1 MNLFGRIL
9 GANPAHKAARP
20 VVHLINPMNNPF
32 GGSENRTAELYALL
46 SGVADVSVWSE
57 HKICN
62 ELAQRLP
69 IKKINSHFGKY
80 PKGGTLV
87 FIGCYFR
94 IGSWIKHFKPGRVI
108 GLYNT
113 PDEQNLEQFLAYL
126 RAVDLESVCEFVYA
140 SEWLRTRTALPG
152 VVQMSPIDL
161 NRFRPA
167 PRRLLESR
175 RFTVGRLSRDVLAKH
190 HPEDIAVYQ
199 SLAGMGITSRI
210 MGGTVLKEVLGDEP
224 GVVLLPEGTEPAEV
238 FFQSLD
244 CFFYR
249 TSPEWREPHG
259 RVVTE
264 AMASGLPVVC
274 GSDGGYC
281 EFLEHEKN
289 GFLFDDNLEALEIIK
304 KLCHEPEYAA
314 QIGIAARKA
323 MEEKFSESA
332 MLEVASYYLNSS
344 KVDHK
349 LHATT
354 VR

>member
-1 MNLFGRIL
+1 MSLLRRIL
-9 GANPAHKAARP
+9 GASPAHDPARP
-20 VVHLINPMNNPF
+20 VVHLVNPMNNPF
-32 GGSENRTAELYALL
+32 GGSENRTVELYALL
-46 SGVADVSVWSE
+46 SRVAKVSVWSE
-57 HKICN
+57 YNISS
-62 ELAQRLP
+62 ELLRRLP
-69 IKKINSHFGKY
+69 IRKINQHFGMY

-87 FIGCYFR
+87 FVGCYFR
-94 IGSWIKHFKPGRVI
+94 IGNWIKHFRPGRVI

-140 SEWLRTRTALPG
+140 SEWLRARTGLPG
-152 VVQMSPIDL
+152 VVQISPIDL
-161 NRFRPA
+161 NRFHPA
-167 PRRLLESR
+167 SR
-175 RFTVGRLSRDVLAKH
+175 QLPKPGRFTVGRLSRDVLAKH
-190 HPEDIAVYQ
+190 HPDDIAVYRWL
-199 SLAGMGITSRI
+199 SGMGATSRI
-210 MGGTVLKEVLGDEP
+210 MGGNVLKEQVGNEP
-224 GVVLLPEGTEPAEV
+224 GVVLLPAGATPPEV

-281 EFLEHEKN
+281 EFVEHGKN
-289 GFLFDDNLEALEIIK
+289 GFLFDDNREALEIIK
-304 KLCHEPEYAA
+304 KLFHEPEYAA
-314 QIGIAARKA
+314 QIGIAARKT

-332 MLEVASYYLNSS
+332 MLEVSSYYLNSS
-344 KVDHK
+344 KVNHE
-349 LHATT
+349 HYVTT

>member
-1 MNLFGRIL
+1 MNLLRRIL
-9 GANPAHKAARP
+9 GVGPAHDSARP
-20 VVHLINPMNNPF
+20 ILHLVNPMDNPF

-46 SGVADVSVWSE
+46 SRVANVTVWSE
-57 HKICN
+57 YNISR
-62 ELAQRLP
+62 ELLRRFP
-69 IKKINSHFGKY
+69 IRKINQNLGMY

-113 PDEQNLEQFLAYL
+113 PDEQNLEQFLAYM

-140 SEWLRTRTALPG
+140 SEWLRARTGLPG
-152 VVQMSPIDL
+152 VVQSSPIDL

-167 PRRLLESR
+167 SQKLPEPRG
-175 RFTVGRLSRDVLAKH
+175 FTVGRLSRDVLAKH
-190 HPEDIAVYQ
+190 HSEDIAVYQ

-224 GVVLLPEGTEPAEV
+224 GVVLLPEGTAPAEV

-281 EFLEHEKN
+281 EFVEHGKN
-289 GFLFDDNLEALEIIK
+289 GFLFDDNREALEIIK
-304 KLCHEPEYAA
+304 KLFHEPEYAA

-332 MLEVASYYLNSS
+332 MLEVSSYYLNLS
-344 KVDHK
+344 KVNHEH
-349 LHATT
+349 HATT